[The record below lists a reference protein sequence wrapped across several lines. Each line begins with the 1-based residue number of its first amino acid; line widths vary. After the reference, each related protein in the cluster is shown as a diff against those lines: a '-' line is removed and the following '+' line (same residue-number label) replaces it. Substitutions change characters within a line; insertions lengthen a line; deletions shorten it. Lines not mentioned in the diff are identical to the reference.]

1 MKRLLLFTMILSST
15 SLLASDGDRFAEGE
29 MDDAQTEMVKQ
40 RMETVQKEKPSSTSV
55 GGSRSGQLEFEKRQD
70 VEQMRQE
77 QEAEEKHDFDKQK
90 QLYEYD
96 DQYRRGL

>member
-1 MKRLLLFTMILSST
+1 MKRLLLFTIILSST
-15 SLLASDGDRFAEGE
+15 SVFAVTNDRFAADE

-40 RMETVQKEKPSSTSV
+40 RLDKVETQKPSSTSI
-55 GGSRSGQLEFEKRQD
+55 GGARSGQLDFEKRQD

-77 QEAEEKHDFDKQK
+77 QEDKEQHDLEKQK

>member
-1 MKRLLLFTMILSST
+1 MKKLLLFTIILSST
-15 SLLASDGDRFAEGE
+15 AFAADGDRYQGDL
-29 MDDAQTEMVKQ
+29 DDAQTEMVKQ
-40 RMETVQKEKPSSTSV
+40 RMETVQKDKPSSTSV
-55 GGSRSGQLEFEKRQD
+55 GGSRSGQLDFEKRQD

-77 QEAEEKHDFDKQK
+77 QEEQEEYNFEKQK